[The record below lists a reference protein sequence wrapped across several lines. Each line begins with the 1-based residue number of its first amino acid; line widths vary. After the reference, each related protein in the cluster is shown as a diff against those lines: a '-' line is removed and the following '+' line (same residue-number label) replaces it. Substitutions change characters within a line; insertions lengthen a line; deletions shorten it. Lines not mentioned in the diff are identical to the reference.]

1 MSGTYDGITES
12 SSHTDRAVVAGFTTQ
27 AGILLLLSGFWR
39 FFAGL
44 AGIIKHH
51 FYAITPDYAFKINVT
66 TWGWIHLVLGI
77 IVFAAGVGLLA
88 GQTWARVVGV
98 VLAVISAVENFLFLP
113 YYPFWAILVIAVD
126 LMIIWALLVYGRVI
140 GSHEA

>member
-1 MSGTYDGITES
+1 M
-12 SSHTDRAVVAGFTTQ
+12 
-27 AGILLLLSGFWR
+27 
-39 FFAGL
+39 
-44 AGIIKHH
+44 
-51 FYAITPDYAFKINVT
+51 
-66 TWGWIHLVLGI
+66 
-77 IVFAAGVGLLA
+77 
-88 GQTWARVVGV
+88 VGV

>member
-1 MSGTYDGITES
+1 MPPAAAGSPPVPGDARHE
-12 SSHTDRAVVAGFTTQ
+12 AGF
-27 AGILLLLSGFWR
+27 
-39 FFAGL
+39 
-44 AGIIKHH
+44 
-51 FYAITPDYAFKINVT
+51 VT
-66 TWGWIHLVLGI
+66 SPGWIHLILGVV
-77 IVFAAGVGLLA
+77 VFAAGVGLPA

-113 YYPFWAILVIAVD
+113 YYPFWAIFVIAVD